1 MMAGYAHPE
10 VLVEPDWLDAHL
22 NDRQVRIVEANEDPA
37 LYDQGHIPG
46 AVRLHWKQDL
56 QDPIV
61 RDWVPKDRFEHI
73 LGELGVEHSQTD
85 VFYFDSNNILTSHI
99 CLSMNLYRNLDA
111 RIFNGGLDVFLSR
124 RQKSS
129 RQVLCFAPTL

>member
-61 RDWVPKDRFEHI
+61 RDWVRKDRFER
-73 LGELGVEHSQTD
+73 LAGELGREPSQTI
-85 VFYFDSNNILTSHI
+85 VFYGDRSN
-99 CLSMNLYRNLDA
+99 
-111 RIFNGGLDVFLSR
+111 
-124 RQKSS
+124 
-129 RQVLCFAPTL
+129 CFATHTFWLFKDYAQRGARLVDGRGARWRR